1 MSRSKKGVR
10 LLPYLQTLDYHNFMD
25 ARREH
30 KDPEGEMKD
39 SYLLTAKA
47 VASVSAFGA
56 QFSEPQYP
64 QDDAKRTR

>member
-1 MSRSKKGVR
+1 
-10 LLPYLQTLDYHNFMD
+10 MD
-25 ARREH
+25 SGREH
-30 KDPEGEMKD
+30 KDPEWEMKD

-64 QDDAKRTR
+64 QDEAKRTR

>member
-1 MSRSKKGVR
+1 
-10 LLPYLQTLDYHNFMD
+10 MD

-30 KDPEGEMKD
+30 KDPEWEMKD

-47 VASVSAFGA
+47 VASVSA
-56 QFSEPQYP
+56 